1 MNNTQKIEL
10 LKHTIEE
17 LRNDIEKIK
26 KVKFFVLFNQKSNK
40 YSNENNNYLNQ
51 IENNDENDNVIKTTY
66 QCENSGDEEQNF
78 FMNKN
83 NIKKNIKSKSYN
95 NIFLNNKKLNEIELI
110 NNKKIP
116 NNKKIKYQNE
126 ISKLKEEIKNLEE
139 ENEILETEI
148 TEEEQ
153 KNYYLQSNKFIKDK
167 NDEEIILK
175 ITNYLNLDNK
185 EKIIPQLKEMINYIE
200 KNYDSI
206 EFPNKEAKLRDELI
220 EKLEGLYI
228 TLTGNKNFENIEINI
243 IWKWI
248 KHLINVL
255 EELNEER
262 ENNIKIYQQINE
274 NDEYKN
280 FCSELLNEFNLNSI
294 DNLKDYINS
303 LLMENNINE
312 RRVEKIKK
320 CLMNGNNKIEYKKN
334 D

>member
-228 TLTGNKNFENIEINI
+228 TLTGNKNFANIEINI

>member
-320 CLMNGNNKIEYKKN
+320 CLMNGTHKIEYNKN
-334 D
+334 G

>member
-1 MNNTQKIEL
+1 MN
-10 LKHTIEE
+10 
-17 LRNDIEKIK
+17 K
-26 KVKFFVLFNQKSNK
+26 KENNQ
-40 YSNENNNYLNQ
+40 NENN
-51 IENNDENDNVIKTTY
+51 IKTTY
-66 QCENSGDEEQNF
+66 QCENSGDEEQNI
-78 FMNKN
+78 FMNNSN
-83 NIKKNIKSKSYN
+83 NIKKNIKSKSYS
-95 NIFLNNKKLNEIELI
+95 NIFLNNQKLNKFEFI
-110 NNKKIP
+110 NNEKISK
-116 NNKKIKYQNE
+116 NKRIKYQNE

-153 KNYYLQSNKFIKDK
+153 KNYYLQTNKFIKDK
-167 NDEEIILK
+167 NDEETILK
-175 ITNYLNLDNK
+175 IKNFLNLDNK
-185 EKIIPQLKEMINYIE
+185 EKIIPQLKEMIIYIE

-228 TLTGNKNFENIEINI
+228 TLTGNKNCENIEINI

-248 KHLINVL
+248 KHLVNVL
-255 EELNEER
+255 EDLNKEK

-274 NDEYKN
+274 NDKYKN

-294 DNLKDYINS
+294 ENLKDYIKS

-320 CLMNGNNKIEYKKN
+320 CLMNGTHKIEYNKN
-334 D
+334 G

>member
-51 IENNDENDNVIKTTY
+51 NENNDENDNVIKTTY

-228 TLTGNKNFENIEINI
+228 TLTGNKNLENNEINI

>member
-51 IENNDENDNVIKTTY
+51 NENNDENDNVIKTTY

-294 DNLKDYINS
+294 ENLKDYINS

>member
-228 TLTGNKNFENIEINI
+228 TLTGNKNLENNEINI

-312 RRVEKIKK
+312 RRIEKKKK

>member
-1 MNNTQKIEL
+1 
-10 LKHTIEE
+10 
-17 LRNDIEKIK
+17 
-26 KVKFFVLFNQKSNK
+26 
-40 YSNENNNYLNQ
+40 
-51 IENNDENDNVIKTTY
+51 
-66 QCENSGDEEQNF
+66 
-78 FMNKN
+78 MNKN
-83 NIKKNIKSKSYN
+83 NNTKKNIKSKSYN
-95 NIFLNNKKLNEIELI
+95 NIFLNNKKLNEFEFI
-110 NNKKIP
+110 NNKKISD
-116 NNKKIKYQNE
+116 NKIIKYQNE
-126 ISKLKEEIKNLEE
+126 ISKLKEEIKTLEE

-175 ITNYLNLDNK
+175 IKNFLNLDNK
-185 EKIIPQLKEMINYIE
+185 EKIISQLKEMINYIK

-228 TLTGNKNFENIEINI
+228 TLTGNNNFENLEINI

-248 KHLINVL
+248 KHLVNVL
-255 EELNEER
+255 DELNEEK
-262 ENNIKIYQQINE
+262 EKNIKIYQQINE
-274 NDEYKN
+274 NDKYKN

-294 DNLKDYINS
+294 ENLKDYINS

-320 CLMNGNNKIEYKKN
+320 CLMNGTNIIEYNKN
-334 D
+334 G

>member
-1 MNNTQKIEL
+1 MN
-10 LKHTIEE
+10 
-17 LRNDIEKIK
+17 K
-26 KVKFFVLFNQKSNK
+26 KENNQ
-40 YSNENNNYLNQ
+40 NENN
-51 IENNDENDNVIKTTY
+51 IKTTY

-95 NIFLNNKKLNEIELI
+95 NIFLKNKKLNEIELI

-167 NDEEIILK
+167 NDEETILK
-175 ITNYLNLDNK
+175 IKNFLNLDNK
-185 EKIIPQLKEMINYIE
+185 EKIIPQLKEMIIYIE

-228 TLTGNKNFENIEINI
+228 TLTGNKNCENIEINI

-248 KHLINVL
+248 KHLVNVL
-255 EELNEER
+255 EELNKEK

-274 NDEYKN
+274 NDKYKN

-294 DNLKDYINS
+294 ENLKDFIKS

-320 CLMNGNNKIEYKKN
+320 CLMNGTHKIEYNKN
-334 D
+334 G

>member
-26 KVKFFVLFNQKSNK
+26 KVKFFIIFNQKSNK

-95 NIFLNNKKLNEIELI
+95 NIFLNNKKLNEFEFI
-110 NNKKIP
+110 NNKKISD
-116 NNKKIKYQNE
+116 NKIIKYQNE

-153 KNYYLQSNKFIKDK
+153 KNYYLKSNKFIKDK
-167 NDEEIILK
+167 NDEETILK
-175 ITNYLNLDNK
+175 IKNFLNLENK
-185 EKIIPQLKEMINYIE
+185 ENIIPQLKEMINYI
-200 KNYDSI
+200 KNNYDSI

-228 TLTGNKNFENIEINI
+228 TLTGNNNFENLEINI

-248 KHLINVL
+248 KHLVNVL
-255 EELNEER
+255 DELNEEK
-262 ENNIKIYQQINE
+262 EKNIKIYQQINE
-274 NDEYKN
+274 NDKYKN

-294 DNLKDYINS
+294 ENLKDYINS

-320 CLMNGNNKIEYKKN
+320 CLMNGTNVIEYNKN
-334 D
+334 G

>member
-1 MNNTQKIEL
+1 MN
-10 LKHTIEE
+10 
-17 LRNDIEKIK
+17 K
-26 KVKFFVLFNQKSNK
+26 KENNQ
-40 YSNENNNYLNQ
+40 NENN
-51 IENNDENDNVIKTTY
+51 IKTTY
-66 QCENSGDEEQNF
+66 QCENSGDEEQNI
-78 FMNKN
+78 FMNNSN
-83 NIKKNIKSKSYN
+83 NIKKNIKSKSYS
-95 NIFLNNKKLNEIELI
+95 NIFLNNQKLNKFEFI
-110 NNKKIP
+110 NNEKISK
-116 NNKKIKYQNE
+116 NKRIKYQNE

-320 CLMNGNNKIEYKKN
+320 CLMNGTHKIEYNKN
-334 D
+334 G

>member
-51 IENNDENDNVIKTTY
+51 IENNDENDNIIKTTY

-148 TEEEQ
+148 GEEEQ
-153 KNYYLQSNKFIKDK
+153 KNYYLQTNKFIKDK
-167 NDEEIILK
+167 NDEETILK
-175 ITNYLNLDNK
+175 IKNFLNLENK
-185 EKIIPQLKEMINYIE
+185 ENIIPQLKEMINYIE

>member
-153 KNYYLQSNKFIKDK
+153 KNYYLKSNKFIKDK
-167 NDEEIILK
+167 NDEETILK
-175 ITNYLNLDNK
+175 IKNFLNLENK
-185 EKIIPQLKEMINYIE
+185 ENIIPQLKEMINYI
-200 KNYDSI
+200 KNNYDSI

-228 TLTGNKNFENIEINI
+228 TLTGNNNFENLEINI

-248 KHLINVL
+248 KHLVNVL
-255 EELNEER
+255 DELNEEK
-262 ENNIKIYQQINE
+262 EKNIKIYQQINE
-274 NDEYKN
+274 NDKYKN

-294 DNLKDYINS
+294 ENLKDYINS

-320 CLMNGNNKIEYKKN
+320 CLMNGTNIIEYNKN
-334 D
+334 G

>member
-228 TLTGNKNFENIEINI
+228 TLTGNKNLENNEINI

>member
-26 KVKFFVLFNQKSNK
+26 KVKFFIIFNQKSNK

-228 TLTGNKNFENIEINI
+228 TLTGNKNLENNEINI